1 MELVCSKHC
10 RLQQPRVSV
19 KLDFRYETLKK
30 EIELNSFFY
39 KLKIGCSK
47 KNTGIFFREN
57 PFEQHKDKPG
67 FKQPLNQRDGKIK
80 NNKFYR
86 RVPKFLFHSFLPP
99 ERNYD
104 IVLNKRYLELG
115 ARSLLRTTYTP
126 QHIKADTHEGFCS
139 RSIGSRLILH
149 VSVYTRERFQ
159 VRSICSGS
167 LLQNV

>member
-1 MELVCSKHC
+1 MGLACSKHC

-30 EIELNSFFY
+30 QIKLNSFFY

-47 KNTGIFFREN
+47 KNTEIFFSRN

-67 FKQPLNQRDGKIK
+67 SLNRPFNQQEAKIK

-99 ERNYD
+99 ERNYN

-115 ARSLLRTTYTP
+115 ARS
-126 QHIKADTHEGFCS
+126 
-139 RSIGSRLILH
+139 
-149 VSVYTRERFQ
+149 
-159 VRSICSGS
+159 
-167 LLQNV
+167 